1 MAVAK
6 YLVDTSALNRLR
18 HQIVSDRLQPLLDA
32 GLVATCG
39 VLNLEA
45 LYSARSHGEYE
56 NLLRFRNSI
65 FEYVDADEEVWQ
77 RAQNVQRTLAEASQ
91 HRAVKLPDL
100 VIAAVAEH
108 HRLVLLHYDSDFD
121 HVAAVT
127 GQAAEWVVARGAVP

>member
-1 MAVAK
+1 VNTK
-6 YLVDTSALNRLR
+6 K
-18 HQIVSDRLQPLLDA
+18 
-32 GLVATCG
+32 
-39 VLNLEA
+39 
-45 LYSARSHGEYE
+45 
-56 NLLRFRNSI
+56 LLRFRNSI
-65 FEYVDADEEVWQ
+65 FEYVDADEEVWR

-100 VIAAVAEH
+100 VIAAVAEN